1 MSDYEEYNQ
10 IFYEEVFKKSK
21 GIILSFSPLKDNYVY
36 CPYSHAISDD
46 AVERLGALMRQNL
59 FFYCFGETEVIKYYK
74 NGQLDNMERAAKY
87 AYKSRLPKRP
97 VNADGLPGE
106 VLLDL
111 LVQLYTP
118 NAYKLAVRTI
128 FRQDDHNEIK
138 GYDMTYFAKDE
149 SGVSLWLGQAKLGGI
164 DYCRSGISQ
173 DLLTK
178 FEKTYL
184 SKQLFFV
191 CTKPVSVFDDAK
203 TILDMIEKINI

>member
-21 GIILSFSPLKDNYVY
+21 GIILSFSPSKDNYVY

-74 NGQLDNMERAAKY
+74 NGQLD
-87 AYKSRLPKRP
+87 
-97 VNADGLPGE
+97 GLPGE
-106 VLLDL
+106 ALLDL

-138 GYDMTYFAKDE
+138 GYDMTYFTKDE
-149 SGVSLWLGQAKLGGI
+149 SGISLWLGQAKLGEI

-191 CTKPVSVFDDAK
+191 CTKPVSVSDDAK